1 MSRQRVIQVFEYQV
15 LRYDSQGLFRKHHF
29 EAMVQFNE
37 KHGNKY
43 YTVVHKGVRF
53 DSYVGVLQV
62 GGLTIEILPKADNNP
77 HADMHLWQGVL
88 LDMLYMCHKIRVD
101 HQSEAALRR
110 RHNSIL
116 DIYFELFLN
125 ETEEIVKRGLI
136 RKYRQ
141 EEGNQSV
148 LRGKILFS
156 LHIRQN
162 MIHKEQFY
170 CQHQIYDRDHL
181 IHHIIYRALYI
192 LKDFIAEYMRDRL
205 NRLLS
210 VFQDYELR
218 QIDEQMLN
226 QVVYDRNSSAYRPA
240 VEIARIIIL
249 NYSPNLQAGSDNLLT
264 LLFDMNSLWE
274 EYIYRVLH
282 KYRPRDYEV
291 IAQDS
296 MPFWESRRIRP
307 DIVIRHGDETWII
320 DTKWK
325 VLDNNNVAD
334 DDLKQMFVYN
344 LHWKAERSMLLYP
357 CVNQSDS
364 EFGHFHYNR
373 QLNSCKLGFVRLADD
388 QTITPADVVAEQ
400 VYRKLRS

>member
-1 MSRQRVIQVFEYQV
+1 M
-15 LRYDSQGLFRKHHF
+15 
-29 EAMVQFNE
+29 
-37 KHGNKY
+37 
-43 YTVVHKGVRF
+43 
-53 DSYVGVLQV
+53 
-62 GGLTIEILPKADNNP
+62 
-77 HADMHLWQGVL
+77 
-88 LDMLYMCHKIRVD
+88 
-101 HQSEAALRR
+101 
-110 RHNSIL
+110 
-116 DIYFELFLN
+116 
-125 ETEEIVKRGLI
+125 
-136 RKYRQ
+136 
-141 EEGNQSV
+141 
-148 LRGKILFS
+148 
-156 LHIRQN
+156 
-162 MIHKEQFY
+162 
-170 CQHQIYDRDHL
+170 
-181 IHHIIYRALYI
+181 
-192 LKDFIAEYMRDRL
+192 
-205 NRLLS
+205 
-210 VFQDYELR
+210 
-218 QIDEQMLN
+218 
-226 QVVYDRNSSAYRPA
+226 
-240 VEIARIIIL
+240 
-249 NYSPNLQAGSDNLLT
+249 T

-388 QTITPADVVAEQ
+388 QIGRASCRERV
-400 VYRKLRS
+400 